1 MTKVKLGDVTIE
13 RKQTYKENKNNIPN
27 VGLEHLTPS
36 EVRLLRWDINVD
48 NTFTKGFSKG
58 QILLG
63 RRRAY
68 LKKAVIAP
76 FDGICSGDITTIEA
90 IPNKIH
96 EDLLPFIIQNDRFF
110 DYATK
115 GSAGSLSPRVKWEYL
130 KEYEFHLPQIEEQ
143 ERLAKLLWAAYE
155 LKESYKKLIAA
166 TDEMV
171 KAQFIEMFGN
181 PILTQQKWPV
191 GKLSQFCKINP
202 GRPKLNI
209 SDTTLV
215 SFVPMQAVSEHG
227 YITNL
232 EKKEYTEVKKGFTYF
247 QDDDVLFAKI
257 TPCMENGKGAIAY
270 NLSSGIGMGS
280 TEFHVLRPIDEIS
293 NSSWLLHL
301 TKLPIFRKDAE
312 SHMTG
317 TAGQRRVPASYLS
330 DFLVGLPP
338 IELQNEFKSIV
349 QQADKLKAELQQSI
363 ENIDKVMKSLLP

>member
-1 MTKVKLGDVTIE
+1 MTKVKLGDVAIE
-13 RKQTYKENKNNIPN
+13 RKQTYKGNKNNIPS

-48 NTFTKGFSKG
+48 NTFTKGFTKG

-155 LKESYKKLIAA
+155 LKESYKKLIVA

-171 KAQFIEMFGN
+171 RVQFVDILGYSHSYKSFNKLIEYISRGKSPQYVDSSN
-181 PILTQQKWPV
+181 VLIVNQACIYWENIRWENVKYQDPDKLANKRIL
-191 GKLSQFCKINP
+191 
-202 GRPKLNI
+202 
-209 SDTTLV
+209 
-215 SFVPMQAVSEHG
+215 
-227 YITNL
+227 
-232 EKKEYTEVKKGFTYF
+232 
-247 QDDDVLFAKI
+247 
-257 TPCMENGKGAIAY
+257 ENGDILLNSTGTGTLGRCVVY
-270 NLSSGIGMGS
+270 NKPLDKNKYVVDGHVTTIKVNQSILLPDIFCIYLSLPDTQKEIYINCVRGS
-280 TEFHVLRPIDEIS
+280 T
-293 NSSWLLHL
+293 N
-301 TKLPIFRKDAE
+301 
-312 SHMTG
+312 
-317 TAGQRRVPASYLS
+317 Q
-330 DFLVGLPP
+330 
-338 IELQNEFKSIV
+338 IELSKEKLLLLNMPLISIDKQEQFLLIKRQSDKS
-349 QQADKLKAELQQSI
+349 KAELQESI
-363 ENIDKVMKSLLP
+363 KKIDDVMKSLLP